1 MKIAPLPKNE
11 FERLENLRYLEIL
24 DTINEEIFDNIVQ
37 IASAICETPIALIS
51 LIDEKRQWFKARI
64 GLDPPE
70 TPREVAFCAHAI
82 LGESLFEISDSRK
95 DERFHDNPLVTGS
108 PNVVFYAGQPLKTSQ
123 NHNIGTLCV
132 IDNKPKILTDVQKNI
147 LEKLSKQV
155 VQLIEL
161 KVKASELE
169 IARKEAV
176 AANQSKLDFIAA
188 ISHDIRNPL
197 NSLFGLAD
205 ILDISE
211 TDPEKKVIIS
221 QFKNSADV
229 ILRIVNDIIDLSRFE
244 SQGLQESN
252 RIFALDQTLVS
263 ILTFFK
269 SEAKRK
275 GIEFD
280 FFRAPE
286 IRNFY
291 FSDERKIE
299 KILWNLLSNAFKF
312 TSAGKVSFR
321 IETEDKDSTGCKIK
335 ITIEDTGPGIAPE
348 VLPNLFQKYA
358 SFSPKEVE
366 MAGSGL
372 GLSIVQSSLNALGGS
387 IETSSQKGVGTKFV
401 IKLQLQPGLATSEIP
416 SHKEETLSEEIVKKR
431 IRSIPILVADDNEMN
446 RKILL
451 NYLKPFGAI
460 CSEAKTGFETVDWA
474 KENKAGILFVD
485 IEMPGLSGV
494 EAIQKI
500 ERKQE
505 HEFTFVACTG
515 LCLPEEKEK
524 IMDAGFDF
532 YIPKPYNKNLIRDA
546 IVHHLQRF

>member
-1 MKIAPLPKNE
+1 MKSALLPENE
-11 FERLENLRYLEIL
+11 LERLENLRYLEIL

-51 LIDEKRQWFKARI
+51 LIDTDRQWFKARI
-64 GLDPPE
+64 GLDPAE
-70 TPREVAFCAHAI
+70 TPRDVAFCAHAI
-82 LGESLFEISDSRK
+82 LGETLFEIPDSRK

-132 IDNKPKILTDVQKNI
+132 LDYKPKILTDAQKNL

-155 VQLIEL
+155 VQLMEL

-169 IARKEAV
+169 SARKEAV

-211 TDPEKKVIIS
+211 TDPEKKIIIS
-221 QFKNSADV
+221 QFKNSADI

-263 ILTFFK
+263 IITFFRA
-269 SEAKRK
+269 EAKRK

-312 TSAGKVSFR
+312 TSSGKVTFR
-321 IETEDKDSTGCKIK
+321 IETEDKDPTGCKIK

-372 GLSIVQSSLNALGGS
+372 GLSIVQSSLNALGGT
-387 IETSSQKGVGTKFV
+387 IETTSQKGLGTKFV
-401 IKLQLQPGLATSEIP
+401 VRFQLQPGLATSELA

-451 NYLKPFGAI
+451 NYLKPFGAN

-474 KENKAGILFVD
+474 KENQSGILFVD

-500 ERKQE
+500 ERKQNQQ
-505 HEFTFVACTG
+505 FTFVACTG

-546 IVHHLQRF
+546 IVFHLQRF